1 MNMTTKTLLEVLNV
15 LYAQISEGQVI
26 TIRTKSGA
34 VITHIKSEY
43 GDCFDDEISTCG
55 PFVTLTNVGTLFLL
69 PDQVESIYI

>member
-15 LYAQISEGQVI
+15 LYAQINEGQVI

-34 VITHIKSEY
+34 VIAHTKGKY

-55 PFVTLTNVGTLFLL
+55 PFVALTNVGTLFLL